1 MIDNRNPTAGMRLIG
16 ALRRRKLLFV
26 SVFLLVV
33 ISGMV
38 TTFLI
43 TPKYEATMSILVSK
57 ERSDPQINPSDK
69 TAEIVQAGVSDEEF
83 NSELELVQSI
93 EVVTGAVKDLDLVN
107 DRSPKNDTWLS
118 RLRSRIKTSIYD
130 AVSSSLDRVDDPKPG
145 RSPQSAADGF
155 AIERAVNRVV
165 ANLDVVPT
173 KKSRII
179 KVTFTDTDPI
189 RAKKTL
195 EKIYEKYVELH
206 VRMGDAQEADHVFKE
221 QTEKFNEKLSTATNE
236 LKEFDVKNGVT
247 GQEIATQRGLL
258 LKQLYETQAQVNS
271 THSEISETEQRVIS
285 LKSKIATMPEQIE
298 VSSVSRYVGALD
310 SMKEELVK
318 LEQQRTELMQRYK
331 KDSRFVRENEDR
343 IAQLRRNIA
352 TETANPPQ
360 EKSYALNDLRRRLEG
375 ELNAAQTSLSG
386 LKKRE
391 STLTAQ
397 AAKLDAE
404 MTALNSKS
412 IERDSIE
419 RKRAVNE
426 EAYLLYQKKVRENE
440 ISQVLNKERV
450 LNFGMVDAPRTDG
463 EQKNPKPLLNLFILV
478 SIGLFAGLA
487 AALIT
492 SPVREVREPEFVINA
507 LDFERRY
514 GLPVLA
520 SVPLIDA
527 PRPKRRLSLRS

>member
-1 MIDNRNPTAGMRLIG
+1 MRLLG
-16 ALRRRKLLFV
+16 ALRRRKLVFI

-33 ISGMV
+33 ISGMI
-38 TTFLI
+38 TTLLI

-57 ERSDPQINPSDK
+57 ERSDPKINPSDK
-69 TAEIVQAGVSDEEF
+69 TSEIVPSNISDEEF
-83 NSELELVQSI
+83 NSELELIRSV
-93 EVVTGAVKDLDLVN
+93 EVVTGAVKALDLVN
-107 DRSPKNDTWLS
+107 NRSPKNDTWLS
-118 RLRSRIKTSIYD
+118 HFRSQVKTSIYD
-130 AVSSSLDRVDDPKPG
+130 AVSSKLNRVNPPNQDHSEKTED
-145 RSPQSAADGF
+145 DGF
-155 AIERAVNRVV
+155 AVEKAVNRVIG
-165 ANLDVVPT
+165 NLEVVPT

-206 VRMGDAQEADHVFKE
+206 VKMGESQEADNVFKE
-221 QTEKFNEKLSTATNE
+221 QTERFNDKLNTATNE
-236 LKEFDVKNGVT
+236 LKNFDVRNGVT
-247 GQEIATQRGLL
+247 GQEISTQRGLL
-258 LKQLYETQAQVNS
+258 LKQLYETQAQASS
-271 THSEISETEQRVIS
+271 TRTEISETEQRVVS
-285 LKSKIATMPEQIE
+285 LKAKIDTMPEQIE

-318 LEQQRTELMQRYK
+318 LEQQRTELMQKYR

-352 TETANPPQ
+352 SETANPPQ

-375 ELNAAQTSLSG
+375 ELNAAQTSLSA

-391 STLTAQ
+391 SALTTQ

-404 MTALNSKS
+404 MVALNSKS

-419 RKRAVNE
+419 RERTVNE

-440 ISQVLNKERV
+440 ISRVLNRERV
-450 LNFGMVDAPRTDG
+450 LNFSLIDEPRTDG
-463 EQKNPKPLLNLFILV
+463 EQKNPKPILNLLIL
-478 SIGLFAGLA
+478 SGIGLFAGVA
-487 AALIT
+487 AALLTVTNYEID
-492 SPVREVREPEFVINA
+492 EPEFVVNA

-520 SVPLIDA
+520 SVPFIDV
-527 PRPKRRLSLRS
+527 PRPQGRLGLRS